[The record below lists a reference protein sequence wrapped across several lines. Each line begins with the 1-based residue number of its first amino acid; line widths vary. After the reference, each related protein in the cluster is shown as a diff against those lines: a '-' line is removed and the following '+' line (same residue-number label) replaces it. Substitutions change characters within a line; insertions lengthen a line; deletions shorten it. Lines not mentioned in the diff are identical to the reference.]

1 MSKVKELEQKLYA
14 SQEKEEKDKLM
25 TELQRTRKAVFVD
38 EGKMQDRLDGF
49 KRAASK
55 ANIKEKTLSEFM

>member
-14 SQEKEEKDKLM
+14 STEKEDKSKLM
-25 TELQRTRKAVFVD
+25 EELQRTRKAVFVD